1 MEGSWFLANNHELTV
16 LSEQQILACDLTD
29 FVCDGGYPASAFRF
43 VIVSGGA
50 VSEQTCAY
58 NFTQLTVDT
67 LGAGSGPLTLRHSNV
82 CIYTWGKSRVIVPL
96 EVTRL

>member
-1 MEGSWFLANNHELTV
+1 MEGSWFLANGHELTV

-67 LGAGSGPLTLRHSNV
+67 LGKRSGPLGFMSICMGPAVVRSFNQ
-82 CIYTWGKSRVIVPL
+82 G
-96 EVTRL
+96 